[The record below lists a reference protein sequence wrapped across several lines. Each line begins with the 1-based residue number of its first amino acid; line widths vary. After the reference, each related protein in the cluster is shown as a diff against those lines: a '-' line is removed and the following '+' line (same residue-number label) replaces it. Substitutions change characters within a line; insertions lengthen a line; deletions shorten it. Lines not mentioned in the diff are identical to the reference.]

1 MESKLRTLAKE
12 ASSFAHSPYSQVKV
26 GAALETS
33 EGKFFS
39 GCNIENSSF
48 GGTVCGERTAIFKAV
63 SEGHKKFKRL
73 YVYTEAGWPP
83 CGLCLQVITEFAD
96 ENLEIIIG
104 DSKGK
109 EVSRKLKEFL
119 PHAFT
124 PKHME

>member
-1 MESKLRTLAKE
+1 MESKLRILARE
-12 ASSFAHSPYSQVKV
+12 ASSFAHSPYSQVNV
-26 GAALETS
+26 GAALETND
-33 EGKFFS
+33 GKFYS